1 MPRRTQALAAK
12 LLLWAAKYTTNI
24 HVLWQLWKEARG
36 FFRIKVAS
44 EMLFPQKRRPAPLYF
59 SSAAHC
65 ILYFDK
71 DLAHEGCFR
80 PTSPASAVGLV
91 AANDSLFPANHSLA
105 AANDSLVA
113 ANDSLVAANNEEL
126 RRQPL
131 SLYLLPRIPKGLPSI
146 VCMCYRP
153 LPYSF
158 VEKALACG

>member
-1 MPRRTQALAAK
+1 
-12 LLLWAAKYTTNI
+12 
-24 HVLWQLWKEARG
+24 
-36 FFRIKVAS
+36 
-44 EMLFPQKRRPAPLYF
+44 MLFPQKRRPAPLCF

-80 PTSPASAVGLV
+80 PISPASAVGLV
-91 AANDSLFPANHSLA
+91 AANDSLFPAN
-105 AANDSLVA
+105 
-113 ANDSLVAANNEEL
+113 DSLVAANNEEL

-131 SLYLLPRIPKGLPSI
+131 FLYLLPRIPKGLPSI

-158 VEKALACG
+158 VEKALAGG

>member
-24 HVLWQLWKEARG
+24 HVIWQLWKEARG
-36 FFRIKVAS
+36 FFRIKVAN

-71 DLAHEGCFR
+71 DLAHEDCFQ

-105 AANDSLVA
+105 AANHSLVA
-113 ANDSLVAANNEEL
+113 ANHSLVAANNEEL

-131 SLYLLPRIPKGLPSI
+131 FLYLLPRIPKGLPPI
-146 VCMCYRP
+146 VSMCCRP
-153 LPYSF
+153 LPCSF

>member
-1 MPRRTQALAAK
+1 
-12 LLLWAAKYTTNI
+12 
-24 HVLWQLWKEARG
+24 
-36 FFRIKVAS
+36 
-44 EMLFPQKRRPAPLYF
+44 MLFPQKRRPAPLYF

-91 AANDSLFPANHSLA
+91 AAN
-105 AANDSLVA
+105 
-113 ANDSLVAANNEEL
+113 NEEL

-131 SLYLLPRIPKGLPSI
+131 FLYLLPRIPKGLPSI

-153 LPYSF
+153 LPCSF

>member
-1 MPRRTQALAAK
+1 
-12 LLLWAAKYTTNI
+12 
-24 HVLWQLWKEARG
+24 
-36 FFRIKVAS
+36 
-44 EMLFPQKRRPAPLYF
+44 MLFPQKRRPAPLYS

-80 PTSPASAVGLV
+80 STLPASAVGLV

-113 ANDSLVAANNEEL
+113 ANYEEL

-131 SLYLLPRIPKGLPSI
+131 FLYLLPRIPKGLPST
-146 VCMCYRP
+146 VSMCYRP
-153 LPYSF
+153 LLYSF
-158 VEKALACG
+158 IEKALAGG

>member
-1 MPRRTQALAAK
+1 M
-12 LLLWAAKYTTNI
+12 YTTNI
-24 HVLWQLWKEARG
+24 HVLWQLWKEARS
-36 FFRIKVAS
+36 FFHIKVAS
-44 EMLFPQKRRPAPLYF
+44 EMLFPQKWRPAPLYS

-80 PTSPASAVGLV
+80 STLPASVVGLV

-105 AANDSLVA
+105 AANDSLFPANHSLAA

-131 SLYLLPRIPKGLPSI
+131 FLYCLPRIPKGLPSI
-146 VCMCYRP
+146 VCMRYRP
-153 LPYSF
+153 LPCSF

>member
-24 HVLWQLWKEARG
+24 HVLWQLWKEARS
-36 FFRIKVAS
+36 FFRIKVAN

-59 SSAAHC
+59 SPAAHC

-71 DLAHEGCFR
+71 DLAHEGCFL
-80 PTSPASAVGLV
+80 PTSPASAIGLV

-113 ANDSLVAANNEEL
+113 ANNEEL

-131 SLYLLPRIPKGLPSI
+131 FLYLLPRIPKRLPSI
-146 VCMCYRP
+146 VSMCYRP

>member
-24 HVLWQLWKEARG
+24 HVLWQLWKEARS
-36 FFRIKVAS
+36 FFRIKVAN
-44 EMLFPQKRRPAPLYF
+44 EMLFPQERRPAPLYF
-59 SSAAHC
+59 SPAAHC

-91 AANDSLFPANHSLA
+91 AANDSL
-105 AANDSLVA
+105 
-113 ANDSLVAANNEEL
+113 VAANNEEL

-131 SLYLLPRIPKGLPSI
+131 FLYLLPRIPKRLPSI
-146 VCMCYRP
+146 VSMCYRP

>member
-1 MPRRTQALAAK
+1 
-12 LLLWAAKYTTNI
+12 
-24 HVLWQLWKEARG
+24 
-36 FFRIKVAS
+36 
-44 EMLFPQKRRPAPLYF
+44 MLFRQKRRPAPLYF

-71 DLAHEGCFR
+71 DLAHEGCFL

-113 ANDSLVAANNEEL
+113 ANNEEL

-131 SLYLLPRIPKGLPSI
+131 FLYLLPRIPKGLPSI
-146 VCMCYRP
+146 VSMCYRP

>member
-24 HVLWQLWKEARG
+24 HVLWQLWKEARS
-36 FFRIKVAS
+36 FFRIKVTN

-80 PTSPASAVGLV
+80 STLPASAVGLV

-113 ANDSLVAANNEEL
+113 ANNEEL

-131 SLYLLPRIPKGLPSI
+131 FLYLLPRIPKGLPSI
-146 VCMCYRP
+146 VSMCYRP

>member
-24 HVLWQLWKEARG
+24 HVLWQLWKEARS
-36 FFRIKVAS
+36 FFRIKVAN

-59 SSAAHC
+59 SSATHC

-80 PTSPASAVGLV
+80 STLPASAIGLV

-113 ANDSLVAANNEEL
+113 ANNEEL

-131 SLYLLPRIPKGLPSI
+131 FLYCLPRIPKGLPSI
-146 VCMCYRP
+146 VNMCYRP

-158 VEKALACG
+158 IEKALACG

>member
-24 HVLWQLWKEARG
+24 HVLWQLWKEARS
-36 FFRIKVAS
+36 FFRIKVAN

-59 SSAAHC
+59 SPAAHC

-91 AANDSLFPANHSLA
+91 AANDSL
-105 AANDSLVA
+105 
-113 ANDSLVAANNEEL
+113 VAANNEEL

-131 SLYLLPRIPKGLPSI
+131 FLYLLPRIPKRLPSI
-146 VCMCYRP
+146 VSMCYRP

>member
-1 MPRRTQALAAK
+1 
-12 LLLWAAKYTTNI
+12 
-24 HVLWQLWKEARG
+24 
-36 FFRIKVAS
+36 
-44 EMLFPQKRRPAPLYF
+44 MLFPQKRRPTPLYF

-80 PTSPASAVGLV
+80 PTSPASAIGLV

-105 AANDSLVA
+105 AAN
-113 ANDSLVAANNEEL
+113 NEEL

-131 SLYLLPRIPKGLPSI
+131 FLYLLPRIPKGLPSI
-146 VCMCYRP
+146 VSMCYRP
-153 LPYSF
+153 LPCSF

>member
-24 HVLWQLWKEARG
+24 HVLWQLWKEARS
-36 FFRIKVAS
+36 FFRIKVAN

-113 ANDSLVAANNEEL
+113 ANNEEL

-131 SLYLLPRIPKGLPSI
+131 FLYLLPRIPKGLPSI
-146 VCMCYRP
+146 VSMCCRL
-153 LPYSF
+153 LPCSF

>member
-1 MPRRTQALAAK
+1 
-12 LLLWAAKYTTNI
+12 
-24 HVLWQLWKEARG
+24 
-36 FFRIKVAS
+36 
-44 EMLFPQKRRPAPLYF
+44 MLFPQKWRPAPLYF
-59 SSAAHC
+59 SPAAHC

-71 DLAHEGCFR
+71 DLAHEGCFL

-91 AANDSLFPANHSLA
+91 AANDSLFPANDSLA
-105 AANDSLVA
+105 A

-131 SLYLLPRIPKGLPSI
+131 FLYLLPGIPKRLPSI
-146 VCMCYRP
+146 VSMCYRP